1 MEFRDYLLEIEK
13 NIKKLT
19 GFNIFLSSKDIFLV
33 KSWYDKNIP
42 LDYVLKVIH
51 HQIKNIPKT
60 KRKFF
65 SLKKVNLE
73 LSKLDKKKVISKP
86 KDKSISDD
94 IKSIVDV
101 LKKYGVDFD
110 VSDIK
115 DKERLKALA
124 EKKLISHLWKRL
136 SIVERERI
144 TKEALL
150 ELKQNYNINLID
162 KEKVLKKIIAKKIKK
177 HYGLSI

>member
-1 MEFRDYLLEIEK
+1 MEFREYLVEIEK

-19 GFNIFLSSKDIFLV
+19 GFNIFLSSKDIFLI

-51 HQIKNIPKT
+51 NQIKNTPKA

-65 SLKKVNLE
+65 SLKKVNLD
-73 LSKLDKKKVISKP
+73 LSRLDKKRIVSKH
-86 KDKSISDD
+86 KDKSIPDEVKD
-94 IKSIVDV
+94 IIDI
-101 LKKYGVDFD
+101 LKKYGIEFD
-110 VSDIK
+110 ISKID

-124 EKKLISHLWKRL
+124 EKKLISYLWKRL
-136 SIVERERI
+136 STVERERI

-162 KEKVLKKIIAKKIKK
+162 MEKVLKKIIAKKIKK
-177 HYGLSI
+177 HYGLNI